1 MKTKVSVFAV
11 LLAAW
16 ALVSAGPASAHGDEE
31 SVPAMDS
38 FATAMSLL
46 QVQPDMTE
54 MIADKIGDGLESDD
68 TEGVDLD
75 IAKLA
80 QAAFEAGD
88 EAQALALL
96 SRATGMTP
104 TQALTSQTDDTD
116 RPSVVPLTDQ
126 LGIQGSEGRPSL
138 SATMIIAFGAVL
150 MIALGT
156 FLAWRTR

>member
-1 MKTKVSVFAV
+1 MKTKVLVFP

-16 ALVSAGPASAHGDEE
+16 ALMSAGPAWAHGDEKGI
-31 SVPAMDS
+31 PAMDS

-68 TEGVDLD
+68 TEGVDLE
-75 IAKLA
+75 IAKQA

-88 EAQALALL
+88 GAQALALL

-104 TQALTSQTDDTD
+104 TDALTSQTDDTE
-116 RPSVVPLTDQ
+116 RPSVVPLSDQ
-126 LGIQGSEGRPSL
+126 LGIPGSVGRPSS
-138 SATMIIAFGAVL
+138 SATTIIAFGAIL

-156 FLAWRTR
+156 LLARRTR

>member
-1 MKTKVSVFAV
+1 MKTRVSVLS

-16 ALVSAGPASAHGDEE
+16 ALLSAGPAWAHGDEE

-75 IAKLA
+75 IAKQA
-80 QAAFEAGD
+80 QAAFETGD
-88 EAQALALL
+88 GAQALALL
-96 SRATGMTP
+96 SQATGMTP
-104 TQALTSQTDDTD
+104 TEALTLQTDDTE
-116 RPSVVPLTDQ
+116 RPSVVPLSDQ
-126 LGIQGSEGRPSL
+126 LGIPGSVSRPSP
-138 SATMIIAFGAVL
+138 SATTIIAIGAVL

-156 FLAWRTR
+156 FLARRTR